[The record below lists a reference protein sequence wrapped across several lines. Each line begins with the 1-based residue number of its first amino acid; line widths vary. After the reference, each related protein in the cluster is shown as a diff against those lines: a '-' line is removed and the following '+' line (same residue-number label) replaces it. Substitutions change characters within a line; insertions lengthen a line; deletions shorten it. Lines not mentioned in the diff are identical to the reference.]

1 MIPSCTG
8 IVQDSVRLSSP
19 YKIWRTPRSSAA
31 QRTGVFLSTGDLPP
45 VMTNESERLGFD
57 KISSGQDLGYL
68 WWMSREGGNLRLR
81 M

>member
-19 YKIWRTPRSSAA
+19 CKIWRTPRSSAA
-31 QRTGVFLSTGDLPP
+31 QRTEVFLSTGDLPP
-45 VMTNESERLGFD
+45 VMTSESERLGFD
-57 KISSGQDLGYL
+57 KISSRQDLGYL
-68 WWMSREGGNLRLR
+68 WWMSREGGNLRLG